1 MTDAFAK
8 QQIRGWLL
16 ELLDEPEHQ
25 HAFPVEINVHAG
37 GRVEVFVDSDTAV
50 DFALCRRISRHLEAK
65 LDEGGMLGERYTLEV
80 SSPGASRPLTMP
92 RQFGKHV
99 GRELAVKLD
108 DDNVVTGELT
118 AVGDDGL
125 TLTEERVVRD
135 ERNKRKRQTITHELP
150 FGSFRGATVQLRFK

>member
-16 ELLDEPEHQ
+16 ELLDEPEYQ
-25 HAFPVEINVHAG
+25 HAFPVEINVHGG

-50 DFALCRRISRHLEAK
+50 DFALCRRISRHLEAH
-65 LDEGGMLGERYTLEV
+65 LDEGGLLGERYTLEV
-80 SSPGASRPLTMP
+80 SSPGTSRPLTLP

-99 GRELAVKLD
+99 GRELAVKVD
-108 DDNVVTGELT
+108 DDTVVTGELT
-118 AVGDDGL
+118 AVGDGGL

-135 ERNKRKRQTITHELP
+135 ERNKRKKETVVHELP
-150 FGSFRGATVQLRFK
+150 FGTFRAATVQLKFK